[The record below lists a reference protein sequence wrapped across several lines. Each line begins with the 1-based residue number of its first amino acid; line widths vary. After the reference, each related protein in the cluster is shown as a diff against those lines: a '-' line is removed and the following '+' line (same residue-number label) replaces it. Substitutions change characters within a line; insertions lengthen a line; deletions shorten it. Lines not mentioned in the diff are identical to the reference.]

1 MYIKCYNTKKIQKIF
16 KNPKKVHFLTQLLFH
31 VLYVVLL
38 YACMFF
44 WVPYPRISDCHTYVY
59 KPYNST

>member
-1 MYIKCYNTKKIQKIF
+1 MLQNKKEYKKIL

-31 VLYVVLL
+31 VLYVVVL

-44 WVPYPRISDCHTYVY
+44 LGLVSP
-59 KPYNST
+59 NQ